1 MDTIYYVIFIAAAVA
16 LVCYLYFFSWR
27 KKSAATGPEDKD
39 TGEVTPPAAATVTP
53 SVEARTY
60 DVSTRTVYSE
70 TIPGVTV
77 DKIRT
82 EHGNLGRKWL
92 YEGRWLYALKKDTE
106 GNYSPVIVPISMEN
120 PPSRLH
126 RALTHPQVGI
136 VYNVEPAKNLL
147 QKYGH
152 ILLFAVVCAFL
163 MFMLVA
169 Q

>member
-1 MDTIYYVIFIAAAVA
+1 MDTIYYVIFVAGAIA
-16 LVCYLYFFSWR
+16 LVCFLYFFSWR
-27 KKSAATGPEDKD
+27 KKTVAIEAEEPEKGENTISA
-39 TGEVTPPAAATVTP
+39 TPP
-53 SVEARTY
+53 VEARTY
-60 DVSTRTVYSE
+60 DVSTRTAYNE
-70 TIPGVTV
+70 PIPGKTV
-77 DKIRT
+77 GKIRE

-92 YEGRWLYALKKDTE
+92 YEGRWLYALKKDAE
-106 GNYSPVIVPISMEN
+106 GNYSPVIVSISMDN
-120 PPSRLH
+120 PPSRLR

-152 ILLFAVVCAFL
+152 MLLFAAVCAFL

>member
-1 MDTIYYVIFIAAAVA
+1 MDTIFYVIFIVGAIA
-16 LVCYLYFFSWR
+16 LVGFLYFYSWR
-27 KKSAATGPEDKD
+27 KKPVVIEA
-39 TGEVTPPAAATVTP
+39 GEPKKSEEADPALP

-60 DVSTRTVYSE
+60 DVSSRTVYNE
-70 TIPGVTV
+70 TISGETV
-77 DKIRT
+77 GKIRE

-92 YEGRWLYALKKDTE
+92 YEGRWLYALKKDAE
-106 GNYSPVIVPISMEN
+106 GKYSPVIVPVSMDN

-136 VYNVEPAKNLL
+136 VYNVETPKNLL

-152 ILLFAVVCAFL
+152 ILLFTGVCAFL